1 MIKKNSLVSIIIRTK
16 NEERWIDLC
25 LKKIFEQTYKN
36 FEVVIVDN
44 NSNDKTVLRAK
55 KYPVK
60 IVKVNDFFPGKAINL
75 GIRKSKGK
83 IIVCL
88 SAHCIPV
95 SNDWLKKLIFDLKNR
110 KVAGVYGMQKPLSFS
125 SDFDKRDLLN
135 LFGQDKKVQK
145 KDTFFHNANSAF
157 RREVWK
163 KFLFDEKTKHIEDR
177 IWAHKVI
184 QKGYKIIYEPK
195 ASVYHWH
202 GINQEMDPGR
212 CSRIVNI
219 LESLGSE
226 FKSKNIEKLS
236 SLNCIAIV
244 PSIGK
249 SLLINDNINLL
260 QVTIKQL
267 KKSKFVKKIILTT
280 DHASSKKI
288 AKKEKLD
295 NPIIR
300 PKSLSDNII
309 DHKTVVNYTLNHLEK
324 RKIFP
329 DIVVIATEN
338 YPLRS
343 PEIFDKMINYLVKN
357 NYDIVFACCKEKGTI
372 LSGDKKD
379 KTILN
384 EGEVPQNLRE
394 KKTFI
399 TKIGVCCVARVSKL
413 RYGSLFHG
421 KRIGYYLVN
430 DTSQFLDI
438 SDENLIKK
446 TKDILNYNMQR

>member
-1 MIKKNSLVSIIIRTK
+1 MTKKNSLVSIIIRTK

-25 LKKIFEQTYKN
+25 LKKIFEQTYTN

-60 IVKVNDFFPGKAINL
+60 IVKVKDFFPGKAINI

-95 SNDWLKKLIFDLKNR
+95 SDDWLKKLIFDLKNR

-135 LFGQDKKVQK
+135 LFGQDKKIQK

-249 SLLINDNINLL
+249 SLLIDKNFNLL
-260 QVTIKQL
+260 QVTINQL
-267 KKSKFVKKIILTT
+267 KRSKFIKKIILST
-280 DHASSKKI
+280 DHTSSKKI

-295 NPIIR
+295 NPVIR

-309 DHKTVVNYTLNHLEK
+309 DHRTVVNYTLNHLEK

-343 PEIFDKMINYLVKN
+343 SEIFDKMINYLVKN
-357 NYDIVFACCKEKGTI
+357 NYDIVFACCQEKGTI

-399 TKIGVCCVARVSKL
+399 SKIGVCCVARASKL

-438 SDENLIKK
+438 SDVNLINK
-446 TKDILNYNMQR
+446 TKDILNYKM